1 MTKEL
6 KFLLG
11 SVLLVLPFI
20 FTASYAGEKPVHST
34 WEGTV
39 IDTAI
44 NVVPPP
50 GEPPIPDLVANY
62 IDAQV
67 RGSLGPASMGVISEF
82 TFAGFCDAEQTVL
95 YVMVVYSKPI
105 TTFKNGDQLW
115 GDITSGDM
123 CLDTVTGEYFGSAQG
138 VYTGGTGRFHGAT
151 GSFTVDFGG
160 TNLTLPTLGFG
171 FGAIYGETEGRLE
184 LP

>member
-1 MTKEL
+1 MNREL
-6 KFLLG
+6 RFLLG
-11 SVLLVLPFI
+11 PVLLALLFV
-20 FTASYAGEKPVHST
+20 FTASYAGEKPIVAA

-44 NVVPPP
+44 NVVPA
-50 GEPPIPDLVANY
+50 EPPAPDLLANF

-67 RGSLGPASMGVISEF
+67 SGSFGPASMGVLSEF
-82 TFAGFCDAEQTVL
+82 TFAGFCDAEETVL
-95 YVMVVYSKPI
+95 YLVMVYSKPI

-123 CLDTVTGEYFGSAQG
+123 CLDTVTGEFSGSGQG
-138 VYTGGTGRFHGAT
+138 LYTGGTGRFDGAT
-151 GSFTVDFGG
+151 GSFFVEFAG
-160 TNLTLPTLGFG
+160 TNLTLPTLGVG
-171 FGAIYGETEGRLE
+171 YGVIYGRSEGTID